1 MCSKLLTSPVLTI
14 NMEKPYKVV
23 ELLAVKMLYSTVCS
37 VIVANFFSIA
47 NWW

>member
-14 NMEKPYKVV
+14 NNGKPYKVV
-23 ELLAVKMLYSTVCS
+23 ELLKMLYSTVCS
-37 VIVANFFSIA
+37 VTVAHFFSIA